1 MSNKIQKQKPIRTC
15 KKTYTDYKSFKPY
28 IVTDFN
34 NRCGYCDSHD
44 KFFGGLKNFQIDHFK
59 PHSIPA
65 FLSLKHEYKNL
76 IYSCQSCNRAKSNKW
91 KDTEGFIDPCDI
103 DYDTFIFRDTNGK
116 IKHNETTQGEYIH
129 SNLNLFLKRHEFLW
143 IIEKLENQ
151 KNEIKELR
159 NSTPEIDS
167 NTLILLL
174 EFEKV
179 QSAIDKYSNLLYV
192 ELSN

>member
-1 MSNKIQKQKPIRTC
+1 MPNKIQKQKPIRTC
-15 KKTYTDYKSFKPY
+15 KETYADYKSFKPY
-28 IVTDFN
+28 IVKDFN

-65 FLSLKHEYKNL
+65 FLPLKHEYENL

-91 KDTEGFIDPCDI
+91 KDTEGFLDPCDI
-103 DYDTFIFRDTNGK
+103 NYDTFIFRDTNGK

-159 NSTPEIDS
+159 NSTPEIDN
-167 NTLILLL
+167 NTLTLLL